1 MTLERFYNY
10 TLYNGSLAYLVKRI
24 ENSCKLKKN
33 NPAII
38 NFINPHSYI
47 TSLKDYN
54 FYKSLLNNNL
64 NLIDGIGIYLYLKL
78 FKKLKSVN
86 RITGYDLFEKLIEKN
101 LKFFFLGG
109 NYQTSLL
116 IKKKLKKLRVHT
128 YSPSFSDNFS
138 DNENK
143 IIVKKI
149 NKFKPD
155 ILFVGMTAPKQE
167 KWSYNNRH
175 KLYCNYIINIGAVFD
190 YFVNKYYRA
199 PKIFRKIG
207 LEWIFRLVQNPR
219 LWKRTYSM
227 VLYLFLIL
235 FSKKQNSIFFNI
247 IDSSKKITDIINKNK
262 SFVLT
267 AFNLAFF
274 SNIYSKKIKLTK
286 HTVLWADGIF
296 SKFFNNKI
304 IKIPGYKLINDIKIS
319 SKYKSL
325 HIIGNLNSKNIFFLK
340 RKFKKKIIFSKLPFS
355 NVKELCKQIPKVKKN
370 SLVLLTLPTPK
381 QEIISSEILKKYPFS
396 KIICIGGGLN
406 IASGSERQCPY
417 YLSSIGLEFIW
428 RLNDDTKRRFIRL
441 STDVLNLSKSIIK
454 ADIFAYSY
462 KNET

>member
-1 MTLERFYNY
+1 MTQERFYNY

-47 TSLKDYN
+47 VSLRDYN

-78 FKKLKSVN
+78 FKKLKIVN

-109 NYQTSLL
+109 DYKTSRL
-116 IKKKLKKLRVHT
+116 IKNKLKKFRVQT
-128 YSPSFSDNFS
+128 YSPSFSENIS

-190 YFVNKYYRA
+190 YFVNK
-199 PKIFRKIG
+199 
-207 LEWIFRLVQNPR
+207 
-219 LWKRTYSM
+219 
-227 VLYLFLIL
+227 
-235 FSKKQNSIFFNI
+235 
-247 IDSSKKITDIINKNK
+247 
-262 SFVLT
+262 
-267 AFNLAFF
+267 
-274 SNIYSKKIKLTK
+274 
-286 HTVLWADGIF
+286 
-296 SKFFNNKI
+296 
-304 IKIPGYKLINDIKIS
+304 
-319 SKYKSL
+319 
-325 HIIGNLNSKNIFFLK
+325 
-340 RKFKKKIIFSKLPFS
+340 
-355 NVKELCKQIPKVKKN
+355 
-370 SLVLLTLPTPK
+370 
-381 QEIISSEILKKYPFS
+381 
-396 KIICIGGGLN
+396 
-406 IASGSERQCPY
+406 
-417 YLSSIGLEFIW
+417 
-428 RLNDDTKRRFIRL
+428 
-441 STDVLNLSKSIIK
+441 
-454 ADIFAYSY
+454 
-462 KNET
+462 

>member
-24 ENSCKLKKN
+24 ENSYKLKKN

-54 FYKSLLNNNL
+54 FYKSLLNSNL

-116 IKKKLKKLRVHT
+116 IKKKLKKLRVQT

-207 LEWIFRLVQNPR
+207 LEWIFRLAQNPR

-227 VLYLFLIL
+227 VLYLYLIL

-262 SFVLT
+262 SFVLS

-286 HTVLWADGIF
+286 HTVLWSDGIF

-340 RKFKKKIIFSKLPFS
+340 RKFKKKIIFSKLSFS
-355 NVKELCKQIPKVKKN
+355 NVKELCKQIPKIKKN

-381 QEIISSEILKKYPFS
+381 QEIIAYDILKKYPFS

-406 IASGSERQCPY
+406 IASDSERQCPY
-417 YLSSIGLEFIW
+417 YLSNIGLEFIW

-441 STDVLNLSKSIIK
+441 STDLLNLSKSIIK

>member
-38 NFINPHSYI
+38 NFINPHSYM

-54 FYKSLLNNNL
+54 FYKSLLNSNL

-86 RITGYDLFEKLIEKN
+86 RITGYDLFEELIKKN

-116 IKKKLKKLRVHT
+116 IKNKLKKFKVQT

-138 DNENK
+138 DKENK

-149 NKFKPD
+149 NKFKPN

-199 PKIFRKIG
+199 PKIFRKVG
-207 LEWIFRLVQNPR
+207 FEWIFRLVQNPR
-219 LWKRTYSM
+219 LWKRVYSM
-227 VLYLFLIL
+227 LLYLFFIS
-235 FSKKQNSIFFNI
+235 FSKKQNSFFFYI
-247 IDSSKKITDIINKNK
+247 IDSSKKINDIINKNK
-262 SFVLT
+262 SFVLS

-274 SNIYSKKIKLTK
+274 SNIYTKKIKLTK
-286 HTVLWADGIF
+286 HTVLWSDGIF

-304 IKIPGYKLINDIKIS
+304 IKIPGYKLISDIKIS

-355 NVKELCKQIPKVKKN
+355 NVKELCKRIPKVKKN

-381 QEIISSEILKKYPFS
+381 QEIIAYEILKKYPFS

-417 YLSSIGLEFIW
+417 YLSNIGLEFIW
-428 RLNDDTKRRFIRL
+428 RLGDDTKRRLRRL
-441 STDVLNLSKSIIK
+441 LNDILNLSKSIIK